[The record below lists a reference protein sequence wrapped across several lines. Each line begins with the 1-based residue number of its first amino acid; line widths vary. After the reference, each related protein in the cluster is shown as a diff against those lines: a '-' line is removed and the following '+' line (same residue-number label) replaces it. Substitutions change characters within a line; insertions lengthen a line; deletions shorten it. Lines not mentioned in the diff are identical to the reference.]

1 MKQLQKDDRLIV
13 YSLDRLGHRAFDL
26 LQLMEDLEKK
36 DKLQENNS
44 EEQLDLI
51 KHYYKEQFGQSAL
64 TKEPE
69 DKEHQDRRK
78 A

>member
-1 MKQLQKDDRLIV
+1 VDQPN
-13 YSLDRLGHRAFDL
+13 
-26 LQLMEDLEKK
+26 K
-36 DKLQENNS
+36 DKFQENNS
-44 EEQLDLI
+44 KEQLDLI
-51 KHYYKEQFGQSAL
+51 KHYHKEQFGQSAL